1 VRSTTAAQAQR
12 YRLPAWAVAEGP
24 FGIRLLDVGIV
35 HLVIL
40 AIEVNVIVGNG
51 PGAVPLTLSAHLL
64 GAALALPIL
73 FRHRWPFQVMIATAV
88 LIFFYYIFARRNIS
102 PAPLFFVPLYDA
114 AVAGYLIWAI
124 AIAAGFMITGL
135 FVVELS
141 TREGLATLASDFLSQ
156 IVILAL
162 AVTLGEVVRGRR
174 ALTAETATRLQL
186 AEEER
191 AAEAARLVAEE
202 RLHIAREL
210 HDTVAHS
217 MATITVQAGT
227 ALHLL
232 GPAGTI
238 MDPNGP
244 APSSPRPGHGHG
256 ADADLLRAA
265 LTAIRNTSKGALTEM
280 SSVLGQLRR
289 SGHQEPSAP
298 DDAMGLSRL
307 GALRD
312 AVTAAG
318 AAVTVTM
325 EGEPWPLSADADHSA
340 YRILQESLTNVLR
353 HAGPGAAAQV
363 CLRYQPDALTL
374 TVTDN
379 GPARAS
385 DPRDGLGTVG
395 HGTGGH
401 ATGGHGAG
409 GHGLRGMRERAAAA
423 GGELTAGPLPDGG
436 FRVTARLPAASPYLT
451 AAPDPSATPDS
462 SAALGAAP
470 APGTTPAPGTVPAPG
485 TAPAPDPS
493 VAPGTAP
500 AAAARGETS

>member
-1 VRSTTAAQAQR
+1 MV
-12 YRLPAWAVAEGP
+12 
-24 FGIRLLDVGIV
+24 IV
-35 HLVIL
+35 LLVIV
-40 AIEVNVIVGNG
+40 AIELNVIVGSG
-51 PGAVPLTLSAHLL
+51 PGAVPLNLRAQLI
-64 GAALALPIL
+64 GGALALPIL
-73 FRHRWPFQVMIATAV
+73 FRHRWPFQVMITTAV
-88 LIFFYYIFARRNIS
+88 LIFLYYIFARRNIS

-114 AVAGYLIWAI
+114 AVAGYLIWAV

-174 ALTAETATRLQL
+174 ALTAETATRLRL

-191 AAEAARLVAEE
+191 AAEAGRLVAEE

-217 MATITVQAGT
+217 MATITVQAAS

-232 GPAGTI
+232 GPAGTT
-238 MDPNGP
+238 MGPNDP
-244 APSSPRPGHGHG
+244 ASSSPRPHRGHR
-256 ADADLLRAA
+256 ADADPLRAA
-265 LTAIRNTSKGALTEM
+265 LTAIRETSKGALAEM

-289 SGHQEPSAP
+289 SGRPEPGGP
-298 DDAMGLSRL
+298 DDAPGTGSAADAATGLSRL

-318 AAVTVTM
+318 AAVTVTI
-325 EGEPWPLSADADHSA
+325 EGEQWPLSAQADHSA

-363 CLRYQPDALTL
+363 CLHYQPEALTL

-379 GPARAS
+379 GSGPAPGTHDGGAIADAAGPAGS
-385 DPRDGLGTVG
+385 DPSGSDP
-395 HGTGGH
+395 
-401 ATGGHGAG
+401 G
-409 GHGLRGMRERAAAA
+409 GHGLRGMRERAASA
-423 GGELTAGPLPDGG
+423 GGELTAGPLPGGG
-436 FRVTARLPAASPYLT
+436 FRVTDTLPAAAPRPAAPSGST
-451 AAPDPSATPDS
+451 AAPG
-462 SAALGAAP
+462 SAAVPGSAAAP
-470 APGTTPAPGTVPAPG
+470 A
-485 TAPAPDPS
+485 
-493 VAPGTAP
+493 
-500 AAAARGETS
+500 ARGDAS

>member
-1 VRSTTAAQAQR
+1 
-12 YRLPAWAVAEGP
+12 VAEGP
-24 FGIRLLDVGIV
+24 FGIRLFDMVIV
-35 HLVIL
+35 LLVIV
-40 AIEVNVIVGNG
+40 AIELNVIVGSG
-51 PGAVPLTLSAHLL
+51 PGAVPLNLRAQLI
-64 GAALALPIL
+64 GGALALPIL
-73 FRHRWPFQVMIATAV
+73 FRHRWPFQVMITTAV
-88 LIFFYYIFARRNIS
+88 LIFLYYIFARRNIS

-114 AVAGYLIWAI
+114 AVAGYLIWAV

-174 ALTAETATRLQL
+174 ALTAETATRLRL

-191 AAEAARLVAEE
+191 AAEAGRLVAEE

-217 MATITVQAGT
+217 MATITVQAAS

-232 GPAGTI
+232 GPAGTT
-238 MDPNGP
+238 MGPNDP
-244 APSSPRPGHGHG
+244 ASSSPRPHRGHR
-256 ADADLLRAA
+256 ADADPLRAA
-265 LTAIRNTSKGALTEM
+265 LTAIRETSKGALAEM

-289 SGHQEPSAP
+289 SGRPEPGGP
-298 DDAMGLSRL
+298 DDAPGTGSAADAATGLSRL

-318 AAVTVTM
+318 AAVTVTI
-325 EGEPWPLSADADHSA
+325 EGEQWPLSAQADHSA

-363 CLRYQPDALTL
+363 CLHYQPEALTL

-379 GPARAS
+379 GSGPAPGTHDGGAIADAAGPAGS
-385 DPRDGLGTVG
+385 DPSGSDP
-395 HGTGGH
+395 
-401 ATGGHGAG
+401 GGHGLRGPDPGGHGLRGPDPG
-409 GHGLRGMRERAAAA
+409 GHGLRGMRERAASA
-423 GGELTAGPLPDGG
+423 GGELTAGPLPGGG
-436 FRVTARLPAASPYLT
+436 FRVTATLPAAAPRPAAPSGST
-451 AAPDPSATPDS
+451 AAPG
-462 SAALGAAP
+462 SAAVPGSAAAP
-470 APGTTPAPGTVPAPG
+470 A
-485 TAPAPDPS
+485 
-493 VAPGTAP
+493 
-500 AAAARGETS
+500 ARGDAS

>member
-1 VRSTTAAQAQR
+1 V
-12 YRLPAWAVAEGP
+12 L
-24 FGIRLLDVGIV
+24 
-35 HLVIL
+35 LVIVV
-40 AIEVNVIVGNG
+40 IELNVIVGSG
-51 PGAVPLTLSAHLL
+51 PGAVPLNLRAQLI
-64 GAALALPIL
+64 GGALALPIL
-73 FRHRWPFQVMIATAV
+73 FRHRWPFQVMITTAV
-88 LIFFYYIFARRNIS
+88 LIFLYYIFARRNIS

-114 AVAGYLIWAI
+114 AVAGYLIWAV

-174 ALTAETATRLQL
+174 ALTAETATRLRL

-191 AAEAARLVAEE
+191 AAEAGRLVAEE

-217 MATITVQAGT
+217 MATITVQAAS

-232 GPAGTI
+232 GPDGTT
-238 MDPNGP
+238 MGPNDP
-244 APSSPRPGHGHG
+244 ASSSPRPHRGHR

-265 LTAIRNTSKGALTEM
+265 LTAIRETSKGALAEM

-289 SGHQEPSAP
+289 SGRREPGGP
-298 DDAMGLSRL
+298 DDAPGTGSAADAATGLSRL

-318 AAVTVTM
+318 AAVTVTI
-325 EGEPWPLSADADHSA
+325 EGEQWPLSAQADHSA

-363 CLRYQPDALTL
+363 CLHYQPEALTL

-379 GPARAS
+379 GS
-385 DPRDGLGTVG
+385 G
-395 HGTGGH
+395 
-401 ATGGHGAG
+401 
-409 GHGLRGMRERAAAA
+409 
-423 GGELTAGPLPDGG
+423 
-436 FRVTARLPAASPYLT
+436 
-451 AAPDPSATPDS
+451 
-462 SAALGAAP
+462 P
-470 APGTTPAPGTVPAPG
+470 APGPHEAGAI
-485 TAPAPDPS
+485 AD
-493 VAPGTAP
+493 
-500 AAAARGETS
+500 AASGDAS